1 MLKVMLLLHK
11 REDLSQEAF
20 QRHWRETHQPLIARL
35 PGYRRSVVNYALPAP
50 DGSAPAYD
58 GIGETW
64 FASAE
69 AFQAALASP
78 EGQAVFADAANFLD
92 VTKMQILA
100 VRAEEILA
108 LMSAAA

>member
-35 PGYRRSVVNYALPAP
+35 PGYRRSVVNYALPTP

-69 AFQAALASP
+69 AYGAAMASP

-100 VRAEEILA
+100 VREEEIPALA
-108 LMSAAA
+108 GAAA

>member
-11 REDLSQEAF
+11 RDDLSQEAF

-35 PGYRRSVVNYALPAP
+35 PGYRRSIVNYALPAP
-50 DGSAPAYD
+50 EGSAPAYD

-69 AFQAALASP
+69 VYQAAMASP

-92 VTKMQILA
+92 LTKMQIIA
-100 VRAEEILA
+100 VQEEEIPA
-108 LMSAAA
+108 LTGAAA

>member
-1 MLKVMLLLHK
+1 MLKVTLLLHR

-20 QRHWRETHQPLIARL
+20 QRHWREIHQPLIAWL
-35 PGYRRSVVNYALPAP
+35 PGYQRSVVNFVLPAP

-78 EGQAVFADAANFLD
+78 QGQAIFADTANFLD
-92 VTKMQILA
+92 LTKLQVLA
-100 VRAEEILA
+100 VQEEEIPA
-108 LMSAAA
+108 PAGAAA